1 VRLDFA
7 GGRYGPSGSGVGGF
21 SFSFRLSD
29 NDILYFTDPSTP
41 LGKNSAVGNATLQ
54 FGTGAFNGATGS
66 FAYTLECIARC
77 ETEDGVLKDGSFAF
91 SFAITS
97 GKLALPAG
105 APAAL
110 AQAVV
115 NPPAYLSGSAY
126 DYSVDYSGATITV
139 TEKPQQNSQQQS
151 RQASVAARTTAAAGD
166 GTLTLT
172 TVWQPLSATYSVA
185 ATCANLPA
193 ADCWVTIP
201 TANAT
206 GTIAAFTSGTITANL
221 NLPVPNAGVYP
232 ANVAITITP
241 SADNGAQPPPSTL
254 NVPLSLIVTSPEPS
268 LTLSQSGLLFETGA
282 GAPPAQSIA
291 VSNTGS
297 SALQFSAAASTL
309 SGGNW
314 LSVTTTSDA
323 TPAQVSITANPAGL
337 KPGVYFGQVDFTSQG
352 AANSPQSAVVAL
364 TVLSPSLSPAPATSP
379 TGLIFVAQAG
389 TNPPPQTVQVSNPY
403 SQPVTVAA
411 QAETDETTSWLSVAP
426 ATSTITNATPL
437 TETLTVNTSG
447 LAPGVYYGTLYQQVE
462 SGQQYPA
469 AVLLVITASAP
480 ASDARPH
487 TACAPTQ
494 LLPVFTLLGNS
505 FAATAGLPVPLQVE
519 VVDDCGAALT
529 AGSVTATFSTGDP
542 PVSLMPLGNG
552 EWSATWMPHT
562 LAGGSATITVNANS
576 FTPELAG
583 STVVSGTLAGNTT
596 APLVNAGGV
605 VSTASGQGGAPVA
618 PGGFVSIYGSNLASA
633 TSISETLPYQTELA
647 GTQVL
652 LGGLPL
658 PLEFVASGQIN
669 ALVPFGVPV
678 NTPLQLIVAA
688 NGSYAL
694 PETLIVAPA
703 QPAVFTQNESG
714 SGAGAILV
722 VTPKGA
728 QFLATASTPASA
740 GDVLE
745 IFCAGLGAVD
755 PAVPD
760 GSGAPSSTLSHT
772 VGTVTATIGGQSA
785 QVPFAGLAPGFA
797 GLYQVNVTV
806 PPGIAPGDNVP
817 VILTVDGASSPPVT
831 VAVQ

>member
-1 VRLDFA
+1 
-7 GGRYGPSGSGVGGF
+7 
-21 SFSFRLSD
+21 
-29 NDILYFTDPSTP
+29 
-41 LGKNSAVGNATLQ
+41 
-54 FGTGAFNGATGS
+54 
-66 FAYTLECIARC
+66 
-77 ETEDGVLKDGSFAF
+77 
-91 SFAITS
+91 
-97 GKLALPAG
+97 
-105 APAAL
+105 
-110 AQAVV
+110 
-115 NPPAYLSGSAY
+115 
-126 DYSVDYSGATITV
+126 
-139 TEKPQQNSQQQS
+139 
-151 RQASVAARTTAAAGD
+151 
-166 GTLTLT
+166 
-172 TVWQPLSATYSVA
+172 
-185 ATCANLPA
+185 
-193 ADCWVTIP
+193 
-201 TANAT
+201 
-206 GTIAAFTSGTITANL
+206 
-221 NLPVPNAGVYP
+221 
-232 ANVAITITP
+232 
-241 SADNGAQPPPSTL
+241 
-254 NVPLSLIVTSPEPS
+254 
-268 LTLSQSGLLFETGA
+268 
-282 GAPPAQSIA
+282 
-291 VSNTGS
+291 
-297 SALQFSAAASTL
+297 
-309 SGGNW
+309 
-314 LSVTTTSDA
+314 
-323 TPAQVSITANPAGL
+323 
-337 KPGVYFGQVDFTSQG
+337 
-352 AANSPQSAVVAL
+352 
-364 TVLSPSLSPAPATSP
+364 
-379 TGLIFVAQAG
+379 
-389 TNPPPQTVQVSNPY
+389 
-403 SQPVTVAA
+403 
-411 QAETDETTSWLSVAP
+411 
-426 ATSTITNATPL
+426 
-437 TETLTVNTSG
+437 
-447 LAPGVYYGTLYQQVE
+447 
-462 SGQQYPA
+462 
-469 AVLLVITASAP
+469 
-480 ASDARPH
+480 
-487 TACAPTQ
+487 
-494 LLPVFTLLGNS
+494 
-505 FAATAGLPVPLQVE
+505 
-519 VVDDCGAALT
+519 
-529 AGSVTATFSTGDP
+529 
-542 PVSLMPLGNG
+542 MPLGNG